1 MRVLGLDISSTTIG
15 IGLLNYDVLTKETNL
30 LSAEFYSPPKLGSTY
45 ERLKRT
51 EHDIFDILNRLQP
64 DVIAIEDILFFAKKS
79 TMRTLI
85 LLGIFNRQV
94 GLTAAK
100 WLTSDN
106 CQSKRINKEP
116 ILFPVATIR
125 ATLRKIFNQKE
136 IQKENIPELLVQK
149 FPLFPLKKILKG
161 KKINQL
167 TKETYDMADGVSVA
181 LTYIEKHCKD
191 ASVKTKGK
199 TK

>member
-51 EHDIFDILNRLQP
+51 ENDIQNILDRLQP
-64 DVIAIEDILFFAKKS
+64 DIVAIEDILFFAKKS

-94 GLTAAK
+94 GFTVSK
-100 WLTSDN
+100 WLVSDSS
-106 CQSKRINKEP
+106 QSDYGQEEP

-136 IQKENIPELLVQK
+136 IEKENIPHLLQQI
-149 FPLFPLKKILKG
+149 FPNFPISKISKG
-161 KKINQL
+161 KKIGKL